1 MSKRMGED
9 KALIP
14 HREGGT
20 WLERTLLLL
29 SKLKSPITLLS
40 RHQSHLNLASS
51 HQAALAV
58 QGVCLEIVAEPAP
71 WEGPLLALNRLM
83 QMHPDQR
90 LLLCAVDMPQLNCK
104 VLKRLIAEAKPA
116 GLYLAHNGNL
126 PQPLLGV
133 YYSDANRRTHL
144 NKIVMAGE
152 RSLNGW
158 LNQLAHKTV
167 SLDQAAL
174 LNVNQ
179 KTDLPNQT

>member
-1 MSKRMGED
+1 MSKRMGHD

-40 RHQSHLNLASS
+40 RHQSHLDLARS
-51 HQAALAV
+51 HQADLAA

-90 LLLCAVDMPQLNCK
+90 LLLCAVDMPQLNCN

-116 GLYLAHNGNL
+116 GLYIAHNGNL
-126 PQPLLGV
+126 PQPLLGI

-144 NKIVMAGE
+144 NKTVMAGE
-152 RSLNGW
+152 RRLIGW
-158 LNQLAHKTV
+158 LNQLTHKKV
-167 SLDQAAL
+167 QLEGKAL

-179 KTDLPNQT
+179 KTDFPSKV